1 MDEIKKLDLWGN
13 VLDTSNNA
21 ESVIALLEEQAA
33 LLETKTNGK
42 VRAKFAKI
50 EYTYAGSNIDRIQ
63 NLSRIVSAVT
73 PLISKPTKQ
82 EVVDDKLEDA
92 RCFYRQDDYKFE
104 IFNEKF
110 KYRVFTLKFRSVFPL
125 TILLEPGILDVENNE
140 IKIMGQHDMEDVL
153 RKILMSEK
161 IKFVIQQLNKD
172 ISEEQI

>member
-13 VLDTSNNA
+13 VLDNTNNA
-21 ESVIALLEEQAA
+21 ESVLALLEEQAS

-42 VRAKFAKI
+42 VKAKFAKI
-50 EYTYAGSNIDRIQ
+50 EYTYSGSNVDTIQ
-63 NLSRIVSAVT
+63 NLSKLVSAVT
-73 PLISKPTKQ
+73 PLISKTTKQ

-92 RCFYRQDDYKFE
+92 RYFYKQEDYKFE

-125 TILLEPGILDVENNE
+125 TILLEPGILEGENND
-140 IKIMGQHDMEDVL
+140 IKIMGQQDMEKIL

-161 IKFVIQQLNKD
+161 VRFVIQQLSKD
-172 ISEEQI
+172 DSIKK